1 MKSRL
6 LIKFFLF
13 LFPLAFII
21 QLPLIGM
28 GLKGQ
33 GNFDVSEI
41 SYKYIEYNNLILKN
55 ISTKIEKNK
64 ASVATDLSIEPLST
78 VENNMARNLDSHWVW
93 QENTLEMIDSYSPFL
108 FRTKKSSS
116 TDEVKVLLQVN
127 SKGELSG
134 FEIIGEVDKGL
145 KERIDYVLRK
155 LPDCKPVPGYTNY
168 TPETFELII
177 KK

>member
-1 MKSRL
+1 
-6 LIKFFLF
+6 
-13 LFPLAFII
+13 
-21 QLPLIGM
+21 M
-28 GLKGQ
+28 GLKVQ
-33 GNFDVSEI
+33 GDFDVSEI

-55 ISTKIEKNK
+55 ISERIEENK
-64 ASVATDLSIEPLST
+64 FSVPSDQRIEPLSM
-78 VENNMARNLDSHWVW
+78 VEDNMARNLDSHWVW

-116 TDEVKVLLQVN
+116 NDEVKVLLQVN

-155 LPDCKPVPGYTNY
+155 LPNCKPVPGYTNY